1 MEVDRC
7 GHKKLCSTG
16 SYQVLMVVGGS
27 DGHDS
32 ASDALELLALNPG
45 QETDCLKN
53 LMHPC
58 PAKLEGAMRDY
69 STPSQGIMAYGPWE
83 ASKLPQG
90 G

>member
-1 MEVDRC
+1 
-7 GHKKLCSTG
+7 
-16 SYQVLMVVGGS
+16 MVVGGS

-69 STPSQGIMAYGPWE
+69 STPSQGIMGTALGKRQKSRGVDETYNPEGW
-83 ASKLPQG
+83 G
-90 G
+90 GIITFL